1 MLIPDELGDGGIG
14 MKPTPIIATALLL
27 LAVSPG
33 LRAQDPSDREDVV
46 LYTNADVEKLE
57 PLPTGQPLVDTSL
70 DTEAWE
76 FVSAFIA
83 SERAKITSDRD
94 HELERDRVEIE
105 AERPVG
111 YGERYPYYPL
121 RAPYGRAHHG
131 QRVGGE
137 RSAGDAA
144 PPATSEPHPMFRS
157 RPPVREFT
165 PGLGNSYRGAKPK

>member
-1 MLIPDELGDGGIG
+1 V
-14 MKPTPIIATALLL
+14 KPTTIIATALLL

-33 LRAQDPSDREDVV
+33 LRAQDPTDLEDVV

-57 PLPTGQPLVDTSL
+57 PLPTGQPLVDTSF

-105 AERPVG
+105 ADRPVG
-111 YGERYPYYPL
+111 YGERYPYYAL
-121 RAPYGRAHHG
+121 RVPYGRARHG
-131 QRVGGE
+131 KRDGGLPA
-137 RSAGDAA
+137 AGNNAA
-144 PPATSEPHPMFRS
+144 PATGVPHPMFRS

-165 PGLGNSYRGAKPK
+165 RGLGNSYRGAKSK

>member
-1 MLIPDELGDGGIG
+1 
-14 MKPTPIIATALLL
+14 MKPTTIIATALLL

-33 LRAQDPSDREDVV
+33 LRAQDPADRDEVV
-46 LYTNADVEKLE
+46 LYTNADIEKLE

-83 SERAKITSDRD
+83 SERAKINSDRD

-111 YGERYPYYPL
+111 YGERYPYYRP
-121 RAPYGRAHHG
+121 RVPYGRAHHG
-131 QRVGGE
+131 QRAGGE
-137 RSAGDAA
+137 PSAGADAA
-144 PPATSEPHPMFRS
+144 PATGTPHPMFRS

-165 PGLGNSYRGAKPK
+165 PGLGNSYRGAKSK